1 MIRPRVNLDEER
13 VIAMRK
19 DGMSGIE
26 IAKQFGVSKKF
37 VYDILHRVDLVRP
50 PATVIPFDPH
60 TPHTDEEM
68 LAFIRHEWG
77 MVRDV
82 AAACGVDKSNLAS
95 WYKFGIPVHHRA
107 TVERV
112 TGRKLVEKVAV
123 VRDPNKK
130 RDRSR
135 ELAEARARR
144 REKSGEHH
152 FQLRQRNAEIV
163 AARER
168 GMMPARIAETF
179 GLSIGIVKA
188 ALRGVRGRGPVY
200 PPGITPGALCSPIQ
214 VMAFIHANRGMGLKV
229 GRACG
234 MKNTVCSTW
243 DKNNTVRIPEM
254 HRTTVE
260 RVTGLRLQAATAAPK
275 PIRVAKPERRP
286 ESYTNPAP
294 APVVNDAPIETHRT
308 PFGNTRRA
316 PRRISLLSAMVRLG
330 LASDVRI
337 ASSLVRF
344 GAVRI
349 DGDIAPSSDIYL
361 GAGVNI
367 AVAAYGATRSATV
380 RFKSAA

>member
-1 MIRPRVNLDEER
+1 MIRPCVNLDEER

-26 IAKQFGVSKKF
+26 IAKHFGVSKKF
-37 VYDILHRVDLVRP
+37 VYIILRRADLVRP
-50 PATVIPFDPH
+50 PATAIPFDPN

-82 AAACGVDKSNLAS
+82 AAACGITRTALAS
-95 WYKFGIPVHHRA
+95 WYKFGIPLHHRA
-107 TVERV
+107 TVERI

-130 RDRSR
+130 RDRSK
-135 ELAEARARR
+135 ELAAAKARR
-144 REKSGEHH
+144 REKSGEQQ
-152 FQLRQRNAEIV
+152 FQRRQRDAEIV

-168 GMMPARIAETF
+168 GMMPTRIAETF
-179 GLSIGIVKA
+179 GISIGIVKA
-188 ALRGVRGRGPVY
+188 ALRGVRGRGLVY

-214 VMAFIHANRGMGLKV
+214 VMAFIHANHGLGLKV
-229 GRACG
+229 ARACG
-234 MKNTVCSTW
+234 MRKTVCSTW
-243 DKNNTVRIPEM
+243 DKDNTVRIPEK
-254 HRTTVE
+254 HRATVE
-260 RVTGLRLQAATAAPK
+260 RVTGLRLQAATPAAK
-275 PIRVAKPERRP
+275 PIRVAKPKSRP
-286 ESYTNPAP
+286 ASYTNPVP
-294 APVVNDAPIETHRT
+294 APVLNDAPIEAHQAPR
-308 PFGNTRRA
+308 GNTRRA
-316 PRRISLLSAMVRLG
+316 PRRISLTSAMVRLG
-330 LASDVRI
+330 LASDVRV